1 MLQPTV
7 ISMKQ
12 RLFFIL
18 WIVLISLPPS
28 KLLAVSLYE
37 TVGIEITCTI
47 NRFLLSGSTSMRSI
61 ERTRLQGKE
70 VILWRGKV
78 NKPGGILGFIAGRGL
93 VFQKYL
99 LCYIRAGWVKKKE

>member
-1 MLQPTV
+1 
-7 ISMKQ
+7 MKQ

-99 LCYIRAGWVKKKE
+99 LCYIRAG